1 MLSETRQ
8 TRAHDVRPLTPGG
21 CWITTDRHGAITG
34 ISEDAAAVLDTSRR
48 GAVGRLFP
56 LFLRPDQIRVYRE
69 MRTVI
74 QETAAITRE
83 LVLRRSDQRVFP
95 ASVSVEKLADGR
107 GFRWVLWRY
116 PRDARRVPRRRPPND
131 VTG

>member
-1 MLSETRQ
+1 VT
-8 TRAHDVRPLTPGG
+8 TDG
-21 CWITTDRHGAITG
+21 CWITTDRRGAITG
-34 ISEDAAAVLDTSRR
+34 ISEDAAAVLGTSQR

-56 LFLRPDQIRVYRE
+56 LFLRPDQIKIYRQ

-83 LVLRRSDQRVFP
+83 LVLRRSDHRVFR
-95 ASVSVEKLADGR
+95 ASVSVEELADGR

-116 PRDARRVPRRRPPND
+116 PANARRRVSAPSSS
-131 VTG
+131 